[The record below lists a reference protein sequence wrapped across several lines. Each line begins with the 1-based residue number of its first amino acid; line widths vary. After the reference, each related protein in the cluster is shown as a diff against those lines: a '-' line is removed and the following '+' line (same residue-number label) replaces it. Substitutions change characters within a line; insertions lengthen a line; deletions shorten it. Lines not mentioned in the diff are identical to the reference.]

1 MNIGKAFTYAFE
13 DKEWTRKLGILLVV
27 LLVPILNF
35 AGVGYSIDIMR
46 RIVKGQAELLPD
58 WDDLGKKFLDGLL
71 LGLASIIYAL
81 PILLLACLPLA
92 LILVPILLA
101 GNSNSQD
108 IANAMGG
115 ASAIAFAC
123 LGCFAFVYGLALS
136 VLFPAIYIKYA
147 AEGTFA
153 ACFNFKEIFAV
164 MRRNTGAYFTAWI
177 VYVGVSFGAGL
188 VGGLIGGLISW
199 IPCIGQLA
207 VFIISFGAAAYT
219 LVVFA
224 HMFGEYSLLPP
235 ANAQG

>member
-1 MNIGKAFTYAFE
+1 MNYGRAFTYAFE
-13 DKEWTRKLGILLVV
+13 DKEWTRKLGIFLVI

-35 AGVGYSIDIMR
+35 AGIGYSVDIMR
-46 RIVKGQAELLPD
+46 RIIKGDPQPLPD
-58 WDDLGKKFLDGLL
+58 WDDLGKKFMDGLL
-71 LGLASIIYAL
+71 LALASIIYAL

-92 LILVPILLA
+92 LILVPIFLS

-108 IANAMGG
+108 IANALGG

-136 VLFPAIYIKYA
+136 VLIPAIYVKYA

-153 ACFNFKEIFAV
+153 SCFNFKEIFAV
-164 MRRNTGAYFTAWI
+164 IRRNTGAYFTAWI
-177 VYVGVSFGAGL
+177 VYVGISFGASL
-188 VGGLIGGLISW
+188 VGGLIGGLLSW

-207 VFIISFGAAAYT
+207 VFAISFAAAEYT
-219 LVVFA
+219 ILVFS
-224 HMFGEYSLLPP
+224 HMFGQYSLLPP